1 MANTF
6 DFLDRAAR
14 ALPRVSFAHWLVR
27 LPLAGV
33 LLQYGFAKFPI
44 SAAEAAG
51 FGVPVVLWA
60 LAGLGEVAAGLLL
73 IAGGV
78 LRGSIGDLVTRAAG
92 AMAAVIVVGVLY
104 VAYWVPPLDLIM
116 FNRFQILLLANGM
129 FLALVGNGVG
139 REPGA

>member
-51 FGVPVVLWA
+51 FGVPVVLGHA
-60 LAGLGEVAAGLLL
+60 FLVEPGRGL

-104 VAYWVPPLDLIM
+104 VAYWAPPLDLIM
-116 FNRFQILLLANGM
+116 FNQFQILLLANGM